1 MTTETSVDQ
10 KLGAFHMGSCS
21 VAFICIARRTLAG
34 LESQDSG
41 GDDCVHLKINK

>member
-21 VAFICIARRTLAG
+21 VVCVLAG
-34 LESQDSG
+34 ERLLVGKAKIQMMMI
-41 GDDCVHLKINK
+41 VFTLK